1 MNTSMEPVTEVLQAR
16 ARPAAGMESMLMLS
30 LVAHGAVLAALVLV
44 APSWRGTQTAPRE
57 VMQISLSGS
66 VGPPTGGL
74 TPIAGRPVQQ
84 ALDTPPRAP
93 IRPPAASEPEMTV
106 PAPNVRAKPPVQ
118 NPANTRGKTP
128 TSGPEVKTGSAIT
141 ETGAKGAGFGLSSGG
156 GQGTGAQLD
165 VGNFCCPEYLVTMQ
179 QLIRRNW
186 NEKQASAG
194 EVIVKFTIQRTGII
208 SDIVLERSS
217 GYAALDL
224 ESQRALSLTR
234 QLPPLPAQFP
244 DSTLTVHLSFQYQ
257 R

>member
-1 MNTSMEPVTEVLQAR
+1 MEPVTEILQAR
-16 ARPAAGMESMLMLS
+16 ARPVGGMESMLMLS
-30 LVAHGAVLAALVLV
+30 LVAHGAVLAALVLA

-57 VMQISLSGS
+57 VMQISLSGG
-66 VGPPTGGL
+66 VGPQTGGL

-93 IRPPAASEPEMTV
+93 IRPPAASEPEMTA

-118 NPANTRGKTP
+118 NPVNTRGRTP
-128 TSGPEVKTGSAIT
+128 TTGPEVTTGSAVA
-141 ETGAKGAGFGLSSGG
+141 ETGAKGAGFGLSSPG

-165 VGNFCCPEYLVTMQ
+165 VGNFCCPEYLSTMQ
-179 QLIRRNW
+179 QLIKRNW
-186 NEKQASAG
+186 NEKQPNGG
-194 EVIVKFTIQRTGII
+194 EVMVKFTIQRTGAITE
-208 SDIVLERSS
+208 IVLEKSS

-224 ESQRALSLTR
+224 ESQRALSLTK

>member
-1 MNTSMEPVTEVLQAR
+1 MPE
-16 ARPAAGMESMLMLS
+16 RPTGYEYEDLLTCGRGDLFGPGNAQLPLPPMLMFE
-30 LVAHGAVLAALVLV
+30 
-44 APSWRGTQTAPRE
+44 R
-57 VMQISLSGS
+57 I
-66 VGPPTGGL
+66 
-74 TPIAGRPVQQ
+74 
-84 ALDTPPRAP
+84 
-93 IRPPAASEPEMTV
+93 
-106 PAPNVRAKPPVQ
+106 
-118 NPANTRGKTP
+118 
-128 TSGPEVKTGSAIT
+128 SAISD
-141 ETGAKGAGFGLSSGG
+141 TGAKGAGFGLSSGG

-186 NEKQASAG
+186 NEKQTSGG
-194 EVIVKFTIQRTGII
+194 EVIVKFTIQRTGMI

-217 GYAALDL
+217 GFAALDL

>member
-1 MNTSMEPVTEVLQAR
+1 MEPVTEVLQAR
-16 ARPAAGMESMLMLS
+16 ARPAGGIESMFMLS
-30 LVAHGAVLAALVLV
+30 LVAHGAVLATLVLV

-74 TPIAGRPVQQ
+74 TPIAARPVQQ
-84 ALDTPPRAP
+84 AADTQPRAP

-106 PAPNVRAKPPVQ
+106 PAPNARATKTPVQ
-118 NPANTRGKTP
+118 NPASTRGKTP
-128 TSGPEVKTGSAIT
+128 TTGPEVQSGSAIT

-186 NEKQASAG
+186 NEKQTSGG
-194 EVIVKFTIQRTGII
+194 EVIVKFTIQRTGTI

-244 DSTLTVHLSFQYQ
+244 DSSLTVHLSFQYQ

>member
-1 MNTSMEPVTEVLQAR
+1 
-16 ARPAAGMESMLMLS
+16 MESMVMLS
-30 LVAHGAVLAALVLV
+30 LVAHGAILAALVLV
-44 APSWRGTQTAPRE
+44 APAWRGTQTAPRE

-66 VGPPTGGL
+66 VGPQTGGL
-74 TPIAGRPVQQ
+74 TPIAGRPIQQ
-84 ALDTPPRAP
+84 VADTEARAP
-93 IRPPAASEPEMTV
+93 VRPPAAREPEMTA
-106 PAPNVRAKPPVQ
+106 PAPSVRSKPPVQ
-118 NPANTRGKTP
+118 NPVNTRGRTP
-128 TSGPEVKTGSAIT
+128 TTGPETQKGSAISD
-141 ETGAKGAGFGLSSGG
+141 TGAKGAGFGLSSGG

-179 QLIRRNW
+179 QLIKRNW
-186 NEKQASAG
+186 NEKQTNGG
-194 EVIVKFTIQRTGII
+194 EVIVKFTIQRTGMI

-217 GYAALDL
+217 GFAALDL

>member
-1 MNTSMEPVTEVLQAR
+1 MEPVTEVLQQR
-16 ARPAAGMESMLMLS
+16 ARPAGGMESMVMLS
-30 LVAHGAVLAALVLV
+30 LVAHGAVLAALVLG
-44 APSWRGTQTAPRE
+44 AGSWRGTQTASRE

-66 VGPPTGGL
+66 FGPETGGM

-84 ALDTPPRAP
+84 VAETLPRAP
-93 IRPPAASEPEMTV
+93 DRPPAAREPEMTV
-106 PAPNVRAKPPVQ
+106 PAPNVRAKPPVR
-118 NPANTRGKTP
+118 NPVTTRGKTP
-128 TSGPEVKTGSAIT
+128 TTGPELQPGAAVTQ
-141 ETGAKGAGFGLSSGG
+141 TGAKGAGFGLSSGG

-179 QLIRRNW
+179 ELIRRNW
-186 NEKQASAG
+186 NEKQPSG
-194 EVIVKFTIQRTGII
+194 GQVVVRFTIQRTGTIT
-208 SDIVLERSS
+208 DIVLEKSS

-224 ESQRALSLTR
+224 ESQRALSLTK

>member
-1 MNTSMEPVTEVLQAR
+1 
-16 ARPAAGMESMLMLS
+16 MESMVMLS
-30 LVAHGAVLAALVLV
+30 LVAHGAILAVLVLV

-57 VMQISLSGS
+57 VMRISLSGS
-66 VGPPTGGL
+66 IGPSTGGL

-84 ALDTPPRAP
+84 VADPQPRAP
-93 IRPPAASEPEMTV
+93 LRPPAARDPEMTV
-106 PAPNVRAKPPVQ
+106 PAPSVRPAKPPPVQ
-118 NPANTRGKTP
+118 DPANTRGRTP
-128 TSGPEVKTGSAIT
+128 TSGPEVQKGSAIT

-186 NEKQASAG
+186 NEKQASGG
-194 EVIVKFTIQRTGII
+194 EVMVKFTIQRNGSIT
-208 SDIVLERSS
+208 DVMLERSS

-234 QLPPLPAQFP
+234 QLPPLPAQFS
-244 DSTLTVHLSFQYQ
+244 DATLTVHLSFQYQ

>member
-1 MNTSMEPVTEVLQAR
+1 MEPVTEVLQAR
-16 ARPAAGMESMLMLS
+16 ARPASGMESMFMLS
-30 LVAHGAVLAALVLV
+30 LVGHGAVLAALVLV

-66 VGPPTGGL
+66 VGPKTGGL
-74 TPIAGRPVQQ
+74 TPIAAKPVQQ
-84 ALDTPPRAP
+84 ALETSPRAP
-93 IRPPAASEPEMTV
+93 VRPPAASTPEMTV
-106 PAPNVRAKPPVQ
+106 PAPNVRATKTPVQ
-118 NPANTRGKTP
+118 HPATTRGRTP
-128 TSGPEVKTGSAIT
+128 TTGPEVQPGSAVT
-141 ETGAKGAGFGLSSGG
+141 ETGARGAGFGLSSG

-179 QLIRRNW
+179 QLIKRNW
-186 NEKQASAG
+186 NEKQPSGG
-194 EVIVKFTIQRTGII
+194 EVIVKFTIQRTGTIT
-208 SDIVLERSS
+208 DIVLERSS

-244 DSTLTVHLSFQYQ
+244 DTTLTVHLSFQYQ